1 MTNEISSNNYLL
13 EQHRIVLIALEHYNP
28 LGIIRSFGELGIKID
43 FVGVEYKVPVAS
55 ASMYV
60 GTHHRVNSIQEAYET
75 VLREYG
81 DVYQETGNKPILLF
95 SDDDVYSVFDEN
107 IEELQKYFITANAGI
122 NRRVIE
128 FMDKYVVQECARR
141 HGLPVIESHV
151 VKPGVVPEGLVYPV
165 ITKAISPLAG
175 AWKGDFHICE
185 NEKELRESMAT
196 INAEKCMIQP
206 FIEKKTEVQYEGFSY
221 NHGKGMFTGI
231 QIANNYPIKGYYG
244 PYMNIFPPKH
254 ENYISKLNAML
265 EEIGFEGLWE
275 IEFLVD
281 KDDNYWFLEIN
292 FRSSPWHRA
301 ATIAG
306 MPLAYYWILTMLT
319 GQCPKPNTF
328 EPFDA
333 MVETVDYGK
342 RVDGGCCTLAEWLS
356 DFKNAKCTYYYDSID
371 QEPWNL
377 VVKNWDKL
385 K

>member
-1 MTNEISSNNYLL
+1 MTEISNFKAELSK
-13 EQHRIVLIALEHYNP
+13 HKIVLIALEHYNP
-28 LGIIRSFGELGIKID
+28 LGIIRSFGEMGINID
-43 FVGVEYKVPVAS
+43 FVGIKYKVPVAS
-55 ASMYV
+55 ASKYV
-60 GTHHRVNSIQEAYET
+60 GTLHQVDSIEQAYET
-75 VLREYG
+75 VLKQYG
-81 DVYQETGNKPILLF
+81 NIYDETGIKPILLF
-95 SDDDVYSVFDEN
+95 SDDDVYSIFDEH
-107 IEELQKYFITANAGI
+107 IEELLTKFITANAGM
-122 NRRVIE
+122 NGRVIE
-128 FMDKYVVQECARR
+128 FMDKGLIQECAKR

-151 VKPGVVPEGLVYPV
+151 VKPGEVPEGLVYPV

-185 NEKELRESMAT
+185 NEQELRENMAT

-206 FIEKKTEVQYEGFSY
+206 YIEKDTEVQYEGFSY

-244 PYMNIFPPKH
+244 PYMNIFPPTH
-254 ENYISKLNAML
+254 PEYISKLNAML

-275 IEFLVD
+275 VEFLID
-281 KDDNYWFLEIN
+281 KEGNYWFLEIN

-301 ATIAG
+301 ATVAG
-306 MPLAYYWILTMLT
+306 MPLAYYWIQTMLT
-319 GQCPKPNTF
+319 GNCPESNTF

-342 RVDGGCCTLAEWLS
+342 RVETGRCTLAEWLS
-356 DFKNAKCTYYYDSID
+356 DFKNAKCTYYYDAED

-377 VVKNWDKL
+377 VVKNWDRL

>member
-1 MTNEISSNNYLL
+1 MVDASNFNEEIKKH
-13 EQHRIVLIALEHYNP
+13 QIVLVALEHYNP
-28 LGIIRSFGELGIKID
+28 LGIIRSFGEMGINID
-43 FVGVEYKVPVAS
+43 FVGINYKVPVAS
-55 ASMYV
+55 ASMYIGMLYQV
-60 GTHHRVNSIQEAYET
+60 SSIPEAYET
-75 VLREYG
+75 VLKHYG
-81 DVYQETGNKPILLF
+81 GVYKENGEKPILLF
-95 SDDDVYSVFDEN
+95 SDDDVYSLFDEH
-107 IEELQKYFITANAGI
+107 IEELQENFITANAGK
-122 NRRVIE
+122 NGRVIE
-128 FMDKYVVQECARR
+128 FMDKDKIQKCAER
-141 HGLPVIESHV
+141 HGLPVINTFV
-151 VKPGVVPEGLVYPV
+151 VKPGDVPEGLVYPV

-185 NEKELRESMAT
+185 NEKELRENMAT

-206 FIEKKTEVQYEGFSY
+206 YIEKKTEIQYEGFSY

-231 QIANNYPIKGYYG
+231 QIANNYPIRGYYG

-254 ENYISKLNAML
+254 PDYIKKLNAML

-281 KDDNYWFLEIN
+281 KDGNYWFLEIN

-306 MPLAYYWILTMLT
+306 MPLAYYWIQTTLT
-319 GQCPKPNTF
+319 GECPKPVVF

-333 MVETVDYGK
+333 MVETVDYSK
-342 RVDGGCCTLAEWLS
+342 RVEEGRCTLAEWVS
-356 DFKNAKCTYYYDSID
+356 DFKNAKCTYYYDAID
-371 QEPWNL
+371 QEPWKL

>member
-1 MTNEISSNNYLL
+1 MTNETCSNNDLL
-13 EQHRIVLIALEHYNP
+13 GQHRIVLIALEHYNP
-28 LGIIRSFGELGIKID
+28 LGIIRSFGEMGIKID
-43 FVGVEYKVPVAS
+43 FVGVKYKVPVAS

-60 GTHHRVNSIQEAYET
+60 ATHHQVHTIQEAYEI
-75 VLREYG
+75 VLKEYG
-81 DVYQETGNKPILLF
+81 NIYQETGNKPVLLF

-128 FMDKYVVQECARR
+128 FMDKDVIQECAKR

-165 ITKAISPLAG
+165 ITKAISPLVG

-185 NEKELRESMAT
+185 NEKELRDNMAT

-244 PYMNIFPPKH
+244 PYMNIFPPTHK
-254 ENYISKLNAML
+254 EYISKLNAMF

-281 KDDNYWFLEIN
+281 EDGNYWFLEIN

-301 ATIAG
+301 STIAG
-306 MPLAYYWILTMLT
+306 MPLAYYWIQTMLT

-333 MVETVDYGK
+333 MVETVDYSK
-342 RVDGGCCTLAEWLS
+342 RVEGGHCTLAEWLS

>member
-1 MTNEISSNNYLL
+1 MKMNDIIKK
-13 EQHRIVLIALEHYNP
+13 HPIILIALEHYNP
-28 LGIIRSFGELGIKID
+28 LGIIRSFGEMGINID
-43 FVGVEYKVPVAS
+43 FVGIKYKVPVAS
-55 ASMYV
+55 ASKYV
-60 GTHHRVNSIQEAYET
+60 ATLHQVDSIEQAYET
-75 VLREYG
+75 VLKQYG
-81 DVYQETGNKPILLF
+81 NIYDETGIKPILLF
-95 SDDDVYSVFDEN
+95 SDDDVYSIFDEH
-107 IEELQKYFITANAGI
+107 IEELLTKFITANAGK
-122 NRRVIE
+122 NGRVIE
-128 FMDKYVVQECARR
+128 FMDKGLIQECAKR

-151 VKPGVVPEGLVYPV
+151 VKPGEVPEGLVYPV

-185 NEKELRESMAT
+185 NEQELRENMAT

-206 FIEKKTEVQYEGFSY
+206 YIEKETEVQYEGFSY

-244 PYMNIFPPKH
+244 PYMNIFPPTH
-254 ENYISKLNAML
+254 PEYISKLNAML

-281 KDDNYWFLEIN
+281 KDGNYWFLEIN

-301 ATIAG
+301 ATVAG
-306 MPLAYYWILTMLT
+306 MPLAYYWIQTMLT
-319 GQCPKPNTF
+319 GNCPESNTF

-333 MVETVDYGK
+333 MVETVDYSK
-342 RVDGGCCTLAEWLS
+342 RVETGRCTLAEWLS
-356 DFKNAKCTYYYDSID
+356 DFKNAKCTYYYDAED

-377 VVKNWDKL
+377 VVKNWDRL